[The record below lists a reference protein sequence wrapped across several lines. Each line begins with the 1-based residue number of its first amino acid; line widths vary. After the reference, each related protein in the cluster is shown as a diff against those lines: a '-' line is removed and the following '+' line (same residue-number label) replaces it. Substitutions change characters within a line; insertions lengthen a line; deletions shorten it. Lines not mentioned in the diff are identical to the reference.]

1 MSFNSNIIIVG
12 IAGCSRSGKTVLVK
26 ELINQ
31 YSSINKQNSFFC
43 DIYDVIHLDT
53 YANYNKV
60 MKSQFKTSRGNIY
73 PNWEFTGSLDWDI
86 FYRDI
91 QNKIKEMNSKI
102 KNSQNFNKKGIL
114 FIEGFLLFSPLL
126 SNNMEENIY
135 LNLFDYYIFI
145 SLDKNIA
152 KERRMKTTTVPND
165 YYEEIL
171 WPEYIKNC
179 SKYIDFFNFQKFKN
193 NKNVLVI
200 DGNKEYIL
208 RNLALCIFKW
218 MNLLGNNYYVDNNVY
233 NDIFVPF
240 DNQINLIKKS
250 LSSR

>member
-12 IAGCSRSGKTVLVK
+12 IAGCSRSGKTLLVK
-26 ELINQ
+26 ELIKQ
-31 YSSINKQNSFFC
+31 YSSINKQNSFFS

-60 MKSQFKTSRGNIY
+60 MNNQFKTTQGNIY

-86 FYRDI
+86 FYHYI
-91 QNKIKEMNSKI
+91 KNKIKEMNTKI
-102 KNSQNFNKKGIL
+102 KNSLNSNKKGIL

-126 SNNMEENIY
+126 SNNFDENNY

-145 SLDKNIA
+145 SLDKKIA

-179 SKYIDFFNFQKFKN
+179 SKYIDFFNIQKYKN

-200 DGNKEYIL
+200 DGNKEYNIKSM
-208 RNLALCIFKW
+208 ALCVLMWI
-218 MNLLGNNYYVDNNVY
+218 NVLNNNYLVDRNVY
-233 NDIFVPF
+233 NDIFVSF
-240 DNQINLIKKS
+240 DKQINLIKKS
-250 LSSR
+250 LNSI